1 MWKDSPLNVSAPA
14 KSGVLGTCSAPE
26 PEMMIL
32 AVSCSPDSVTTLHL
46 LVTLSQVLARIL
58 SPNLMFGVTP
68 NLKG

>member
-1 MWKDSPLNVSAPA
+1 M
-14 KSGVLGTCSAPE
+14 
-26 PEMMIL
+26 L

-68 NLKG
+68 NLKSKHSSSASLWSRIITFLLAAL